1 MNQQPDVAQPT
12 FSPIRSVKIGSFHI
26 GSSMADLLSS
36 AVWNRI
42 MIVDLGAVAWPVALL
57 SALRYLMAPLSLWA
71 GHRSD
76 THPILGSRRLAYI
89 WIGRLLM
96 LVSLPLLPLS
106 TVLLS
111 RDLGSALGWG
121 MALLS
126 FVMYGFGTLISGS
139 PYLALVH
146 DSAPYERRG
155 QVIGIV
161 QFMLVVSFAF
171 IPAIYALLMPVY
183 DPQLYLRLV
192 ILAMLG
198 AAFFWFFSVRGEE
211 RQTNQ
216 PQASS
221 EPEVGFREI
230 LQRILRDQRTRSYAI
245 FLGSSALFAFM
256 QDAILEPFGGDVF
269 GLEAGET
276 TRFNAY
282 WGIGVLIAMLIS
294 ILLTRNR
301 RPEEQVGITS
311 WGLIAMGLPM
321 IALALTSWF
330 LALPWILPVLVAFGL
345 GFGVFTVGGVSLL
358 MAMNEERLAA
368 TYLALWTVIQ
378 LISRGTGIALGG
390 ALRDLLLNLTGS
402 LSQAYA
408 GVFLIEAAGL
418 FFCVYLLS
426 RVDVKGFAA
435 ARSTPSRGFETLS
448 AAAD

>member
-1 MNQQPDVAQPT
+1 
-12 FSPIRSVKIGSFHI
+12 
-26 GSSMADLLSS
+26 
-36 AVWNRI
+36 
-42 MIVDLGAVAWPVALL
+42 
-57 SALRYLMAPLSLWA
+57 
-71 GHRSD
+71 
-76 THPILGSRRLAYI
+76 
-89 WIGRLLM
+89 
-96 LVSLPLLPLS
+96 
-106 TVLLS
+106 
-111 RDLGSALGWG
+111 
-121 MALLS
+121 
-126 FVMYGFGTLISGS
+126 
-139 PYLALVH
+139 
-146 DSAPYERRG
+146 
-155 QVIGIV
+155 
-161 QFMLVVSFAF
+161 
-171 IPAIYALLMPVY
+171 
-183 DPQLYLRLV
+183 LV

-198 AAFFWFFSVRGEE
+198 AALFWFFSVRGEE

-221 EPEVGFREI
+221 ELEAGFREI

-245 FLGSSALFAFM
+245 FLGASALFAFM

-294 ILLTRNR
+294 ILLTRKR

-330 LALPWILPVLVAFGL
+330 LALPWILPVLVVFGL

-435 ARSTPSRGFETLS
+435 AHSTPSRGFEKLS